1 MEWKREGS
9 LPVAPEPL
17 GTEGHVPPP
26 LWEMAGHGGTQKG
39 KKDEPHT
46 GK

>member
-1 MEWKREGS
+1 VYS
-9 LPVAPEPL
+9 VAPEPL
-17 GTEGHVPPP
+17 GTEGHVP
-26 LWEMAGHGGTQKG
+26 LHFGKWLGTGAHKKG